1 MYQSLSMQ
9 NFYDQTIK
17 IPALDISLLRKLMAY
32 LWANIYFAKKKLF
45 EA

>member
-1 MYQSLSMQ
+1 MYPDLSML
-9 NFYDQTIK
+9 NFYDQTIE
-17 IPALDISLLRKLMAY
+17 IPALDISLQRKRAAY